1 MGLTNE
7 ERRRLEELAGEIA
20 AEDPKL
26 ARGLS
31 ASPAKPSARRRW
43 LGSTR
48 WALMAIMLIGISMPL
63 LILGVAVQQPLLF
76 LFGAIALLAGPL
88 IFTIRRGRNGR

>member
-1 MGLTNE
+1 ML
-7 ERRRLEELAGEIA
+7 IA
-20 AEDPKL
+20 I
-26 ARGLS
+26 
-31 ASPAKPSARRRW
+31 
-43 LGSTR
+43 
-48 WALMAIMLIGISMPL
+48 MAIMLSGISMPL